1 MAFDLV
7 LISHLCIYPKVILRV
22 MSKDVCMYIY
32 QYIINQRQELETS
45 EMSNDKRLI
54 KKSVKQALDGIFC
67 NQ

>member
-7 LISHLCIYPKVILRV
+7 LISYLCIYPEVILRV
-22 MSKDVCMYIY
+22 TSKDVCMYIH

-54 KKSVKQALDGIFC
+54 KKSVKQASDGIFC